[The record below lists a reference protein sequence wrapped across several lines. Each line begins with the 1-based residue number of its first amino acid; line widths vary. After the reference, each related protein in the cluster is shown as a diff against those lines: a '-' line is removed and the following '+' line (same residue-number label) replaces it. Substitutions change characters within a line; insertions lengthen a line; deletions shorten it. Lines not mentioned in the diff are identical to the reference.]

1 MRTFGELKEDVA
13 VLAQRSGDSDY
24 KSKIATWLN
33 LSHRFVYN
41 IYDYWNETEDIHNFT
56 TVASTGD
63 YFMPTRFDKPLKIFD
78 LTNNGKLSIVVEED
92 YFSANIANVADAT
105 ETTAPKT
112 ARLYGNSPVTKQ
124 VSTAGDTLQAKS
136 SSASDSSVVVR
147 VQGYIDSALTVLA
160 FENITVTGT
169 TASTA
174 TSPLT
179 FYKIVHVS
187 KASDS
192 IGYITLEDSS
202 GVDLVLLAPI
212 DRVSRHKILK
222 LGLIPSQANSMRI
235 LFKRDVDKMVNDNDY
250 PFKDMDEF
258 LTLDAWGYA
267 LSQEKE
273 ELQRA
278 TTVWG
283 KARDALEVMLSSANN
298 RLGPDFQKKFV
309 SQWSQA
315 HQF

>member
-13 VLAQRSGDSDY
+13 ILVQRSGDTDY
-24 KSKIATWLN
+24 TAKIGQWIN
-33 LSHRFVYN
+33 LSHRFIYN

-56 TVASTGD
+56 TVASTED
-63 YFMPTRFDKPLKIFD
+63 YFMPTRFNKPLKIFD
-78 LTNNGKLSIVVEED
+78 ITNDAKLTVVTEEE

-105 ETTAPKT
+105 EAKVPAF
-112 ARLYGNSPVTKQ
+112 ARLYGESPVTVQ
-124 VSTAGDTLQAKS
+124 ISTSGDNTQAKS
-136 SSASDSSVVVR
+136 SSASDSGVKVR
-147 VQGYIDSALTVLA
+147 VEGYLDSALTSLG
-160 FENITVTGT
+160 FETITLTGA
-169 TASTA
+169 TAKAGTV
-174 TSPLT
+174 T

-187 KASDS
+187 KDSDS
-192 IGYITLEDSS
+192 AGTITLEDSS
-202 GVDLVLLAPI
+202 GTDLVVMAPI
-212 DRVSRHKILK
+212 DRVSRHKVLK
-222 LGLIPSQANSMRI
+222 LGLIPNQANSMRI
-235 LFKRDVDKMVNDNDY
+235 LFKKDVQKLVNDEDY
-250 PFKDMDEF
+250 PFMDMDEF